1 MDKKALERVI
11 HLADFDKRHLYL
23 SAPDHCMS
31 KEDPESQKVII
42 SEDFFQAASKVA
54 QRSPKFFFAPS
65 HDITESEADAI
76 FKVSDVALP
85 YQEIVLQTKNSVDRM
100 WPNTTIPQEI
110 GSILTYTLLCRET
123 DTVWDHPN
131 YEVGDMRKWEP
142 KCAQTFEVVMFV
154 ELEHENQIHVIADT
168 IVYEFQFLTCN
179 TANPDYTIKNN
190 DYGTWRWRIGGSEVD
205 IYDDVTESGDYTNE
219 SLNLWANMIGSTLSH
234 LSIALAYPAITRTT
248 KVAGCKPMIKPL
260 MKNFKA
266 SSFLKRPVWEH
277 TTLEIDHYNDTSVET
292 DARNIRVPKRMHGV
306 RKHLRKLRSGK
317 LTWVKAHTR
326 GNKRL
331 GAITKDYNMHA

>member
-11 HLADFDKRHLYL
+11 HLAYPDKRHLYAT
-23 SAPDHCMS
+23 APPHVTRAVKLADQ
-31 KEDPESQKVII
+31 EVP
-42 SEDFFQAASKVA
+42 EDFFQAASKVA
-54 QRSPKFFFAPS
+54 QRSPKFFFTPS
-65 HDITESEADAI
+65 KEITESEAAAI

-85 YQEIVLQTKNSVDRM
+85 YQEIVLQTK
-100 WPNTTIPQEI
+100 TTLSSLQT
-110 GSILTYTLLCRET
+110 LTCTLLCRES

-131 YEVGDMRKWEP
+131 YDVGDMRKWKP
-142 KCAQTFEVVMFV
+142 KCAETFEVVMFTDTQANKAYPDNPQQWWTH
-154 ELEHENQIHVIADT
+154 LDT

-190 DYGTWRWRIGGSEVD
+190 DYGTWRWRIGASQLAVD
-205 IYDDVTESGDYTNE
+205 DSVTESGDYTNE
-219 SLNLWANMIGSTLSH
+219 SLNLWANMIGETLSH

-248 KVAGCKPMIKPL
+248 KVAGCKPMIKPP
-260 MKNFKA
+260 MKNFRA

-277 TTLEIDHYNDTSVET
+277 TTLEVDLYTDTSVET

-306 RKHLRKLRSGK
+306 RKHLRKLKSGK

-331 GAITKDYNMHA
+331 GAITKDYDLHT

>member
-11 HLADFDKRHLYL
+11 HLADPDKRHLYAA
-23 SAPDHCMS
+23 APDH
-31 KEDPESQKVII
+31 II
-42 SEDFFQAASKVA
+42 NRVKLSDQEVPEDFFQAASKVA

-65 HDITESEADAI
+65 HEITESEAAAI

-85 YQEIVLQTKNSVDRM
+85 YPEIVLQTKTVLNSLK
-100 WPNTTIPQEI
+100 TFTC
-110 GSILTYTLLCRET
+110 TLLCCES

-131 YEVGDMRKWEP
+131 YEVGDMRKWKP
-142 KCAQTFEVVMFV
+142 KCGETFEVVMFTDYKQDHKSRTH
-154 ELEHENQIHVIADT
+154 LDT
-168 IVYEFQFLTCN
+168 VVYEFQFLTCN
-179 TANPDYTIKNN
+179 TANPDCVIKNN
-190 DYGTWRWRIGGSEVD
+190 DYGTWRWRIGASQLAVD
-205 IYDDVTESGDYTNE
+205 DSVSQSGDYTNE
-219 SLNLWANMIGSTLSH
+219 SLNLWANMIGETLSY
-234 LSIALAYPAITRTT
+234 LSIALAYPAITKTT
-248 KVAGCKPMIKPL
+248 KVAGCEPMIKPP

-277 TTLEIDHYNDTSVET
+277 TTLEIDLYNDTSVET
-292 DARNIRVPKRMHGV
+292 DARNTRVPKRMHGV

-326 GNKRL
+326 GNNRL